1 MRGARGDRSGSTL
14 FTPAAQFTARAGG
27 RIVVLEH
34 GRNPSTDYYLRPRL
48 DAARAVET
56 TYVDVS
62 QAPPQCP
69 PSLLTD
75 GTAVIVCRYL
85 PPAWVDLLQEA
96 RRRLSAVAYFMDDDL
111 PRVAVDGTLPARY
124 RRRVQRLFE
133 GQKRALS
140 EICDR
145 VWVSTPELA
154 RRYPEA
160 APTVVPPVPIAID
173 GAAAPE
179 APVCFYHATGT
190 HAHDA
195 RWLRPVIGAVL
206 RRCRDARAE
215 VIIDRRTALLY
226 RGRPRIRVRT
236 SMPWIDYLAEGAR
249 RRMAVGLA
257 PLRPTPFNTARAPTK
272 YFDIT
277 RCGAV
282 GVYADLPPF
291 AGFVENGRDGVLAG
305 DDRAAWADTV
315 VALLNDPERCRVMHG
330 EACRRCAALARHV
343 LGETPMTVLLAPTAG
358 AAA

>member
-1 MRGARGDRSGSTL
+1 MRGARGDHSGFTL
-14 FTPAAQFTARAGG
+14 FTPAARFTAPAGG
-27 RIVVLEH
+27 RVVVLER

-48 DAARAVET
+48 DATPAVET

-62 QAPPQCP
+62 LAPPQCP

-85 PPAWVDLLQEA
+85 TPAWADLLHGA

-111 PRVAVDGTLPARY
+111 PRVAADRTLPARY
-124 RRRVQRLFE
+124 RRRVQRRFE
-133 GQKRALS
+133 EQKRALS

-145 VWVSTPELA
+145 VWLSTPELA

-160 APTVVPPVPIAID
+160 EPTVVPPVPIATEGD
-173 GAAAPE
+173 AAPA

-190 HAHDA
+190 HAREA

-206 RRCRDARAE
+206 RRRRDARAE
-215 VIIDRRTALLY
+215 VMIDRRTGLLY
-226 RGRPRIRVRT
+226 LGRPRIRVCT
-236 SMPWIDYLAEGAR
+236 PIPWIDYLAEGAR

-282 GVYADLPPF
+282 GVYADLLPF

-305 DDRAAWADTV
+305 DDRAAWVDAV

-330 EACRRCAALARHV
+330 EARQRCAALARRV
-343 LGETPMTVLLAPTAG
+343 LGETPMTALLAPAAG